1 MFMNQLEQ
9 TLALYFGQKAP
20 TLPENVK
27 QFITKIAPWANLV
40 FVILAIPGLLALLGI
55 SFIALPVT
63 VMTGLRGGV
72 FTTILAL
79 VSVVL
84 IALAIPGLFKYSR
97 QGWLFIF
104 YSNLVTLVQYL
115 IQGDLFNLIV
125 VGLIS
130 FYLLFQVR
138 SYYK

>member
-1 MFMNQLEQ
+1 MNQLEQ

-20 TLPENVK
+20 PLPENIK
-27 QFITKIAPWANLV
+27 QFITQIAPWANLI
-40 FVILAIPGLLALLGI
+40 FVILAIPGLLALFGI
-55 SFIALPVT
+55 SVIALPISV
-63 VMTGLRGGV
+63 VTGLHSGILA
-72 FTTILAL
+72 TILMI

-84 IALAIPGLFKYSR
+84 IALAIPGLFKYTR

-104 YSNLVTLVQYL
+104 YSNLATLVQYL
-115 IQGDLFNLIV
+115 IQGNLFNFIV
-125 VGLIS
+125 AGLIG